1 MPSRGHAS
9 FEESGVIREKRGIS
23 VKKVKLRNPAGVKIV
38 SSKTIFKGR
47 VFELKRDHIIE
58 PGGID
63 AVREV
68 IAHPGSVVVLPVF
81 PDGRILLIRQY
92 RHAAGQY
99 LWELVA
105 GHKEPEEE
113 PGEGARRELLE
124 ETGYSAKKYTKL
136 FEIYPSPG
144 LLGERMDIF
153 LAEGLTKGK
162 ARPEDDE
169 KISKR
174 IFTLAEAESWI
185 RGGKIRDSKSIS
197 GILYYAMFI
206 ARAKRGT
213 NAKSSPRARE
223 KA

>member
-1 MPSRGHAS
+1 
-9 FEESGVIREKRGIS
+9 
-23 VKKVKLRNPAGVKIV
+23 VKNGKSKNPAGVKIV

-58 PGGID
+58 PGGIE

-105 GHKEPEEE
+105 GHKEPGEE
-113 PGEGARRELLE
+113 PAEGARRELLE
-124 ETGYSAKKYTKL
+124 ETGYSAEKYTKL

-174 IFTLAEAESWI
+174 IFTLTEIEAWI
-185 RGGKIRDSKSIS
+185 REGKVRDSKSIS
-197 GILYYAMFI
+197 GILYYATFI
-206 ARAKRGT
+206 APAKRGT
-213 NAKSSPRARE
+213 SGKTSPRARK

>member
-1 MPSRGHAS
+1 VRSLKDRAPSAKN
-9 FEESGVIREKRGIS
+9 EEFS
-23 VKKVKLRNPAGVKIV
+23 VKNGKSKNPAGVKIV

-58 PGGID
+58 PGGIE

-81 PDGRILLIRQY
+81 TDGRILLIRQY

-105 GHKEPEEE
+105 GHKEPGEN
-113 PGEGARRELLE
+113 PVEGARRELLE
-124 ETGYSAKKYTKL
+124 ETGYSAEKYTKI

-174 IFTLAEAESWI
+174 VFTLAEIESWI
-185 RGGKIRDSKSIS
+185 REGKIRDSKSIS
-197 GILYYAMFI
+197 GVLYYALFI
-206 ARAKRGT
+206 APAKRRA
-213 NAKSSPRARE
+213 NAKTSPRARK

>member
-1 MPSRGHAS
+1 MKNGKS
-9 FEESGVIREKRGIS
+9 
-23 VKKVKLRNPAGVKIV
+23 RNPAGVRIV

-58 PGGID
+58 PGGIE

-68 IAHPGSVVVLPVF
+68 IVHPGSVVVLPVF

-105 GHKEPEEE
+105 GHKEPGED
-113 PGEGARRELLE
+113 PAEGARRELLE

-174 IFTLAEAESWI
+174 IFTLAEIETWI
-185 RGGKIRDSKSIS
+185 RERKIRDSKSIS
-197 GILYYAMFI
+197 GILYYATFL
-206 ARAKRGT
+206 AAAKRRVK
-213 NAKSSPRARE
+213 AKISPRTRK

>member
-1 MPSRGHAS
+1 
-9 FEESGVIREKRGIS
+9 
-23 VKKVKLRNPAGVKIV
+23 VKNGKSKKPAGVKIV

-58 PGGID
+58 PGGIE

-81 PDGRILLIRQY
+81 ADGRILMIRQY

-105 GHKEPEEE
+105 GHKEPGEE
-113 PGEGARRELLE
+113 PAEGARRELLE
-124 ETGYSAKKYTKL
+124 ETGYSAEKFTKL

-162 ARPEDDE
+162 AQPEDDE

-174 IFTLAEAESWI
+174 VFTLAEIESWI

-206 ARAKRGT
+206 AAAKRRA
-213 NAKSSPRARE
+213 NARPSPRAR
-223 KA
+223 KKD